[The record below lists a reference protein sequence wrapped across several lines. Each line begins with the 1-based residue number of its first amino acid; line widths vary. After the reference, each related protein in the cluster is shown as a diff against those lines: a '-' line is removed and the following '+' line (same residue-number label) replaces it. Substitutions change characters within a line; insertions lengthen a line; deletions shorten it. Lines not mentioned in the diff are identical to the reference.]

1 MKKGSLARVNPPL
14 RTQADVDAILAG
26 LQDGTLDCIATDH
39 APHTAAEKA
48 KGLTEAPS
56 GMVGLETVLAL
67 TLTKLYHGGYLT
79 LEEIAAKMSAN
90 PAKVLRQDWSG
101 ITPGGRADLVLFQ
114 LDETWTICPEKFHS
128 KGRNTPFGGME
139 VRGRTAYTIAGG
151 KVVYRRDEDRKDGNN
166 DVL

>member
-1 MKKGSLARVNPPL
+1 
-14 RTQADVDAILAG
+14 
-26 LQDGTLDCIATDH
+26 
-39 APHTAAEKA
+39 
-48 KGLTEAPS
+48 
-56 GMVGLETVLAL
+56 MVGLETALAL
-67 TLTKLYHGGYLT
+67 ALDKLYHGGYLT
-79 LEEIAAKMSAN
+79 LEEIAAKMSMN

-114 LDETWTICPEKFHS
+114 LDETWTICPEKFRS

>member
-1 MKKGSLARVNPPL
+1 MCIRD
-14 RTQADVDAILAG
+14 R
-26 LQDGTLDCIATDH
+26 DCIATDH

-56 GMVGLETVLAL
+56 GMVGLETVVAL

-101 ITPGGRADLVLFQ
+101 ITPGEMCIRDR
-114 LDETWTICPEKFHS
+114 HS
-128 KGRNTPFGGME
+128 PPSE
-139 VRGRTAYTIAGG
+139 WLPRG
-151 KVVYRRDEDRKDGNN
+151 
-166 DVL
+166 